1 MSNYGQGLGGCGSSG
16 GGSCCGGSGVA
27 ASAAADSPDNFSL
40 PYPCLLPTFFP
51 LIPWPLPISSFQS
64 PWLTPFVTSSG
75 IHIFFNTKMG
85 VAECVAKVVRVVC
98 LELIAFFKHANST
111 DLEDFARKSRHTDV
125 IDEQVVL
132 KCVAYKFRPEHMDR
146 LAFARSLCNNASLD
160 MEALN
165 DLVACVLMFLA
176 ARNAG
181 AHCDLASAQHEP
193 GSPND
198 ACETELRFVSLC
210 NQVLNKHH
218 LDYAVARK
226 LAYKIKSFKLEA
238 EVARA
243 DGTTHVG
250 LLPLHL
256 CNIGAAI
263 FNTLGANNSHEI
275 VRALQHRLHCGLAE
289 LAW

>member
-16 GGSCCGGSGVA
+16 GGSSGGGSGVA
-27 ASAAADSPDNFSL
+27 TSAVADSPDNNFSL

-51 LIPWPLPISSFQS
+51 LIPWPLPTSSFQS
-64 PWLTPFVTSSG
+64 PWLVPFVTSSG

-98 LELIAFFKHANST
+98 LELIAFFKRANST
-111 DLEDFARKSRHTDV
+111 DLEDFARKLRHPDV
-125 IDEQVVL
+125 IDEQVFL
-132 KCVAYKFRPEHMDR
+132 KCVRYKFRPEHMDR
-146 LAFARSLCNNASLD
+146 LAFARSLCNNASPD
-160 MEALN
+160 KEALN

-181 AHCDLASAQHEP
+181 AHCDQALAQHEP
-193 GSPND
+193 GSPKD

-210 NQVLNKHH
+210 NQVLNDQH

-226 LAYKIKSFKLEA
+226 LAYKINSFELEA

-263 FNTLGANNSHEI
+263 FNTLGANNSHDI
-275 VRALQHRLHCGLAE
+275 MLALHCGLAE

>member
-16 GGSCCGGSGVA
+16 GGSCGGGSGVA

-51 LIPWPLPISSFQS
+51 LIPWPLPTSSFQS
-64 PWLTPFVTSSG
+64 PWLMPFVTSSG

-98 LELIAFFKHANST
+98 LELIAFFMRANST
-111 DLEDFARKSRHTDV
+111 ALEDFARGSRRPDAV

-132 KCVAYKFRPEHMDR
+132 KCVENKFRPKHTNR
-146 LAFARSLCNNASLD
+146 LAFARSLCNNASPGK
-160 MEALN
+160 EELN

-198 ACETELRFVSLC
+198 ACETELRFVLLC
-210 NQVLNKHH
+210 NQVLNEHH

-226 LAYKIKSFKLEA
+226 LAYKINSFEA
-238 EVARA
+238 EAARA

-263 FNTLGANNSHEI
+263 FNTLGANNSHDI
-275 VRALQHRLHCGLAE
+275 MLALQHRLHCGLAE
-289 LAW
+289 LA